1 MCTAISDAG
10 ITHLFGRTLDLEESY
25 GELTVITPRA
35 FPFKFIHEWDSV
47 YHLSMIGT
55 ALDRDGYPLY
65 YDAANESGHAV
76 ATLNFP
82 DNAVYTKAREGMH
95 NIASFEL
102 IPWILGRCDSV
113 PAAVALLSRTNIISD
128 SFSKDLPPTPL
139 HWLISDRHQSVTV
152 EPLCNGLRITENPFG
167 VLTNA
172 PRFSFHQE
180 NVPSYMHLSPTPPD
194 NKIAPNIKI
203 IPNSRG
209 AGAIGLPGD
218 YSSASRFIRALFVKS
233 HTEHHSGHLSQ
244 ISRFFH
250 VMDTVSQP
258 SGVAVTEN
266 GKPVRTVYTSC
277 IDTLAGAYYY
287 TTYECRRIQCVY
299 LRDHNVSSSK
309 LICFPRE
316 NEEDV
321 RNVSTKV

>member
-1 MCTAISDAG
+1 MCTAISDTG
-10 ITHLFGRTLDLEESY
+10 VSHLFGRTLDLEESY

-55 ALDRDGYPLY
+55 ALVRDGYPLY
-65 YDAANESGHAV
+65 YDAVNESGLAI
-76 ATLNFP
+76 AALNFP
-82 DNAVYTKAREGMH
+82 ENAVYNHVRDGMH
-95 NIASFEL
+95 NITSFEL

-113 PAAVALLSRTNIISD
+113 RAAVSLLSQTNIISEG
-128 SFSKDLPPTPL
+128 FSADLSPTPL
-139 HWLISDRHQSVTV
+139 HWLISDRHESVTV
-152 EPLCNGLRITENPFG
+152 EPLCDGLLINENQFG

-172 PRFSFHQE
+172 PRFSFHKE
-180 NVPSYMHLSPTPPD
+180 NVSNYMHLSPTPPE

-203 IPNSRG
+203 TPQSRG

-218 YSSASRFIRALFVKS
+218 ASSASRFIRALFAKR
-233 HTEHHSGHLSQ
+233 HTERQSGHLSE
-244 ISRFFH
+244 ISRYFH

-258 SGVAVTEN
+258 SGVAVTES

-277 IDTLAGAYYY
+277 IDTVIGAYYY
-287 TTYECRRIQCVY
+287 TTYECRRIQCVH
-299 LRDHNVSSSK
+299 LRDHNSGGVK

-316 NEEDV
+316 YEEDI
-321 RNVSTKV
+321 RDVSTKV